1 MSDTVIYNGV
11 NYDVEKVILMKGAK
25 ALIDTSK
32 QTNVQNAF
40 SSDKIKYP
48 IVIPVGDDFYTLIKP
63 AVEAKNPSVAFV
75 LSKFTLKKL
84 RDEPVVVSRLNNPV
98 ISDHSQVR
106 VAFQRTKPAAPLSE
120 AGFQPLNYGNM
131 NWNPKTVEVP
141 SIVQGKPG
149 EEQPW
154 RGNLKPRDEQQPVKL
169 TGIEVLRERARV
181 QQQEYQSRN
190 QHDDRQNNY
199 NRNSY

>member
-25 ALIDTSK
+25 ALIDISK

-84 RDEPVVVSRLNNPV
+84 RDEPVVVSRLRNPV
-98 ISDHSQVR
+98 LPTLLVTTP
-106 VAFQRTKPAAPLSE
+106 QRRNDPSEEYVVNRFKEHDRIKPLVEITERKPYPVNAP
-120 AGFQPLNYGNM
+120 
-131 NWNPKTVEVP
+131 
-141 SIVQGKPG
+141 
-149 EEQPW
+149 
-154 RGNLKPRDEQQPVKL
+154 KL

-181 QQQEYQSRN
+181 QQLEYQNRN
-190 QHDDRQNNY
+190 QFDDRQNNH
-199 NRNSY
+199 NRNPC

>member
-11 NYDVEKVILMKGAK
+11 NYDVEKIILMKGAK

-84 RDEPVVVSRLNNPV
+84 RDEPVVVSRLRNPV
-98 ISDHSQVR
+98 LPTLLVTTP
-106 VAFQRTKPAAPLSE
+106 QRRNDPSEEYVVNRFKEHDRIKPLVEITERKPYPVNAP
-120 AGFQPLNYGNM
+120 
-131 NWNPKTVEVP
+131 
-141 SIVQGKPG
+141 
-149 EEQPW
+149 
-154 RGNLKPRDEQQPVKL
+154 KL

-181 QQQEYQSRN
+181 QQLEYRN
-190 QHDDRQNNY
+190 QFDDRQNNH
-199 NRNSY
+199 NRNPC